1 MLSKMSEG
9 SHETQKNLFQSEQL
23 RIERSPEGKIIRKI
37 SFSTDAS
44 AFLGPNNELLFH
56 DGAVTIIATPQL
68 TIYYELGKEPVFIKQ
83 DGTSET
89 SKYSLNKLSEL
100 GLAEAKKASN
110 DTITLDRREIII
122 TW

>member
-1 MLSKMSEG
+1 M
-9 SHETQKNLFQSEQL
+9 
-23 RIERSPEGKIIRKI
+23 
-37 SFSTDAS
+37 
-44 AFLGPNNELLFH
+44 
-56 DGAVTIIATPQL
+56 TIIATPQL

-110 DTITLDRREIII
+110 DNITLDRREIII
-122 TW
+122 T